1 MIAEL
6 PLAEATWLSAF
17 FAAPNQLTW
26 EMLQT
31 DAVPALSRQVIPWL
45 DELART
51 PDKAAVVLPMVQ
63 GGAPIGWYATTVDL
77 RESSAFA
84 AELKAWLGP
93 SYLKQFEPAREG
105 TKDARV
111 RALRTRF
118 GGRILIIS
126 GASSADN
133 ARIAERLIEFA
144 RLRSARPLLRREI
157 SRPVGRIRADFDRA
171 LLAQDEHRATELI
184 AELRATG
191 RLNEEN
197 LRYLDVRMQAG
208 LGYWPQIAR
217 NHWLIATLSDLA
229 TPPQTLADL
238 VEALYRTFVEP
249 LEAEGDLDQLLRAFE
264 ENIARP
270 YPRLFAS
277 RRGIR
282 APHVVKAFL
291 LHERLQPKPAL
302 VLIEEL
308 LGLLPEAARTLPWV
322 AKSAEN
328 MKAQTRSRFN
338 EDDGDS
344 AFDDAQYD
352 RAFEFYLALPAGK
365 KSLNRLIFCA
375 YQIGDEAKVRLADW
389 AVTVDPKLIGE
400 LSAAQQGKLAGLRLA
415 ANPAGTA
422 PQTPEP
428 ANSWLAWAEQLKSGT
443 DLSGAARALERA
455 VTNWDVAPFM
465 KSEALST
472 QFADLIGGL
481 SAEAEVLAREA
492 VSTLINAFFP
502 PGATV
507 SPTLRPIASVLF
519 LLIAM
524 DDPLS
529 NTDLEVLAQVLS
541 HRLTL
546 GLASGEYVSM
556 VDDLRD
562 VQSRVTSYDT
572 LPWSLDACEAVALAP
587 ASSGEAREAR
597 LRFFMQV
604 LGQTQAFA
612 HRLQPSDLVSL
623 ELLSKD
629 FGVDEAAFG
638 WVGRVKAERVP
649 EEERPDLS
657 GKTIGIYTL
666 AQSAGDRAKA
676 LIESMFPGCKVEV
689 NSDLVCTAKL
699 TNLAKAADLFVFA
712 WKSSSHQAFFC
723 VKDALAPREPIWPG
737 GKGTASILRAVTDYY
752 T

>member
-1 MIAEL
+1 MAEL
-6 PLAEATWLSAF
+6 PPSEATWLRAF
-17 FAAPNQLTW
+17 FATPNQLTW

-31 DAVPALSRQVIPWL
+31 DAAPGLSRQVTPWL
-45 DELART
+45 HELART

-63 GGAPIGWYATTVDL
+63 GAAPIGWYATTVDP
-77 RESSAFA
+77 RESGAFI
-84 AELKAWLGP
+84 AELNAWLGP
-93 SYLKQFEPAREG
+93 SYLKQFELAREG

-118 GGRILIIS
+118 RGPILILS
-126 GASSADN
+126 GASPAGN
-133 ARIAERLIEFA
+133 ERIAERLIEFV
-144 RLRSARPLLRREI
+144 RLRGARPPLRREI

-171 LLAQDEHRATELI
+171 LLVQDEHRATELI

-229 TPPQTLADL
+229 MPPRTVADL

-249 LEAEGDLDQLLRAFE
+249 LEAEGDLDRLLRLFE
-264 ENIARP
+264 ETVARP

-282 APHVVKAFL
+282 APRVVKAFL
-291 LHERLQPKPAL
+291 LYECLQPKRAP

-308 LGLLPEAARTLPWV
+308 LGLLPEAERTLPWV
-322 AKSAEN
+322 DKFADN
-328 MKAQTRSRFN
+328 MKAETRSQLN
-338 EDDGDS
+338 EDDADS

-352 RAFEFYLALPAGK
+352 RAFELYLALPAGK

-375 YQIGDEAKVRLADW
+375 YQIGDEAKMRLADW
-389 AVTVDPKLIGE
+389 VVTVDSKLIDE
-400 LSAAQQGKLAGLRLA
+400 LSASQQGKLAGLRLA
-415 ANPAGTA
+415 ASPVETA
-422 PQTPEP
+422 SRTSEP
-428 ANSWLAWAEQLKSGT
+428 ANSWLVWADQLKSGT
-443 DLSGAARALERA
+443 DLAGAARALERA
-455 VTNWDVAPFM
+455 VTNWDVAPFV
-465 KSEALST
+465 KTEALST
-472 QFADLIGGL
+472 QFADLLGGL
-481 SAEAEVLAREA
+481 SGDAEVLAREA
-492 VSTLINAFFP
+492 VSSLINAFLP

-507 SPTLRPIASVLF
+507 SPALRPIVDVLF

-529 NTDLEVLAQVLS
+529 NTDLDVLAQILG
-541 HRLTL
+541 HRLAL
-546 GLASGEYVSM
+546 GLASEEYVSL
-556 VDDLRD
+556 VDDLID
-562 VQSRVTSYDT
+562 VQSRVSSYDT
-572 LPWSLDACEAVALAP
+572 LPWSLDACEALALAP
-587 ASSGEAREAR
+587 ASSDEAREAR
-597 LRFFMQV
+597 LRFFMKV

-623 ELLSKD
+623 RLLSKD
-629 FGVDEAAFG
+629 CGVDETAIG
-638 WVGRVKAERVP
+638 WVRRVQAERVA
-649 EEERPDLS
+649 EADLPDLS

-666 AQSAGDRAKA
+666 VESAGARAKA
-676 LIESMFPGCKVEV
+676 ALERMFPGCKVEV
-689 NSDLVCTAKL
+689 SSDLACTAKL

-723 VKDALAPREPIWPG
+723 VKEALAPREPIWSG

>member
-6 PLAEATWLSAF
+6 PPAEATWLSAF

-31 DAVPALSRQVIPWL
+31 DAVPALSRQVAPWL

-51 PDKAAVVLPMVQ
+51 PNKAAVILPMVQ
-63 GGAPIGWYATTVDL
+63 GGVPIGWYATTVDL
-77 RESSAFA
+77 RESGAFT

-118 GGRILIIS
+118 EGRILILS
-126 GASSADN
+126 GVSPADN
-133 ARIAERLIEFA
+133 ARIAGRLVEFA
-144 RLRSARPLLRREI
+144 RLRSARPPLRREI

-171 LLAQDEHRATELI
+171 LLAQNEHRATELI

-229 TPPQTLADL
+229 MPPQTLADL

-249 LEAEGDLDQLLRAFE
+249 LETEGDLDQLLRAFK
-264 ENIARP
+264 ENIALP

-282 APHVVKAFL
+282 APRIVKAFL
-291 LHERLQPKPAL
+291 LHERLQAKPAL

-308 LGLLPEAARTLPWV
+308 LGLVPEEARALPWV
-322 AKSAEN
+322 AKFADN
-328 MKAQTRSRFN
+328 MKAETRSHFE
-338 EDDGDS
+338 EDDADS

-352 RAFEFYLALPAGK
+352 RAFELYLALPAGR

-389 AVTVDPKLIGE
+389 AVTVDPKLIDD
-400 LSAAQQGKLAGLRLA
+400 LSTVQRGKIAGLRLA
-415 ANPAGTA
+415 SAAGRA

-428 ANSWLAWAEQLKSGT
+428 ANSWLSWAEQLKSAT
-443 DLSGAARALERA
+443 DLAGAARALERA
-455 VTNWDVAPFM
+455 VTNWDVASFM
-465 KSEALST
+465 KSEAIST

-481 SAEAEVLAREA
+481 SSEAELVAREA
-492 VSTLINAFFP
+492 VSTLVNAFFP
-502 PGATV
+502 SGGTV
-507 SPTLRPIASVLF
+507 SPALHPIAGVLF

-529 NTDLEVLAQVLS
+529 NTDLEVLAQVLG
-541 HRLTL
+541 HRLAL
-546 GLASGEYVSM
+546 GLASVEYVSM
-556 VDDLRD
+556 IDDLMD
-562 VQSRVTSYDT
+562 VQSRVTSHDT
-572 LPWSLDACEAVALAP
+572 LPWSLDTCEALALAP
-587 ASSGEAREAR
+587 ASSDEAREAR
-597 LRFFMQV
+597 LRFFMKV

-629 FGVDEAAFG
+629 FGVDEAAIG
-638 WVGRVKAERVP
+638 WVRRVQAEHAP
-649 EEERPDLS
+649 EEELPDLS

-666 AQSAGDRAKA
+666 AQSAGSRAKA
-676 LIESMFPGCKVEV
+676 AIERMFPGCKVEV
-689 NSDLVCTAKL
+689 NSDLICTARL
-699 TNLAKAADLFVFA
+699 TNMAKTADLFVFA

-737 GKGTASILRAVTDYY
+737 GKGTASILRAVTNYY